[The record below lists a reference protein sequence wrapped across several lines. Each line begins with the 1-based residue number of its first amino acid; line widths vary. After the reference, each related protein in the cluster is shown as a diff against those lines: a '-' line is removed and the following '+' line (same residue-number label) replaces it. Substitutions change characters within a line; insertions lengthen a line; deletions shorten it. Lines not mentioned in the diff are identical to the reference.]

1 MSREIKFRG
10 WNVKTKTMLDLK
22 AITPL
27 AMDSKLECE
36 GLFLPFADE
45 VILMQYTG
53 LKDKNGVEIY
63 EDDLVQF
70 KGHVGN
76 FYEDG
81 RRQTLLG
88 RVFYKTSGS
97 IDYCLKVG
105 DQNYGLNSN
114 DVDEYEIIGNI
125 HQNPEL
131 LEAAK

>member
-1 MSREIKFRG
+1 MSREIKFRAWDERKSKMIFG
-10 WNVKTKTMLDLK
+10 PTDDNHSPSWV
-22 AITPL
+22 L
-27 AMDSKLECE
+27 ALE
-36 GLFLPFADE
+36 GLGLP
-45 VILMQYTG
+45 IMQYTG

-81 RRQTLLG
+81 RQETLLG

-131 LEAAK
+131 LEGKE